1 METTCGFK
9 SHLPHRAKK
18 SQTKWSGSFFDRSGS
33 GLEPRFKVS
42 APLRSAQSRGPPDLV
57 RPIFRRLC
65 LPARSVRSMW
75 STGPHSPHLPLAGA
89 DLNPGSRSPLRSGL
103 IYINENC
110 TKWSSR
116 KAWYFGGF
124 ANRVFRSVLLELNV
138 YKVPEVLGRIL
149 WFNS

>member
-1 METTCGFK
+1 M
-9 SHLPHRAKK
+9 
-18 SQTKWSGSFFDRSGS
+18 GSS
-33 GLEPRFKVS
+33 
-42 APLRSAQSRGPPDLV
+42 
-57 RPIFRRLC
+57 PIFRIGQKR
-65 LPARSVRSMW
+65 VRPNGLALFL
-75 STGPHSPHLPLAGA
+75 TEAGA
-89 DLNPGSRSPLRSGL
+89 DLNPGSRSPLRSGPRKAEV

-116 KAWYFGGF
+116 KAWRFDGF